1 MISKNCDVLCKLLLT
16 IRKIS
21 GGPIHGGPT
30 HGRIL
35 LLDMEVSSASGTFV
49 KKCEHSNDCQL
60 LPHSDQHLSPPR
72 CPCPQSPWGGLHP
85 SLLKNCWSRSNG
97 VLLLGT
103 KVQQRTGWLAPLK
116 QGKELKLSEHWTPVT
131 EQSACF
137 SLIAWCQ
144 VLDFPEIFGQNV
156 C

>member
-1 MISKNCDVLCKLLLT
+1 MISKNCDILCKLLLT

-35 LLDMEVSSASGTFV
+35 LLDMEVSSASVTFV

-72 CPCPQSPWGGLHP
+72 CPCPRSPWGGFHP
-85 SLLKNCWSRSNG
+85 SLLDKLLEQKQWRAGS
-97 VLLLGT
+97 LLLSYHPVSGFRFPRNFRA
-103 KVQQRTGWLAPLK
+103 KRLLIDFNIIPANYLA
-116 QGKELKLSEHWTPVT
+116 ENW
-131 EQSACF
+131 
-137 SLIAWCQ
+137 
-144 VLDFPEIFGQNV
+144 
-156 C
+156 